1 MFRKLKRRVKKK
13 TDYYQRLGL
22 LKSKLPRLVVRKSLK
37 NILAQVVEYK
47 PQGDHIIT
55 SSISKELRKYGWK
68 GGNNLPAAYLTG
80 LLIGLKAKK
89 LGIKKVILDIGLQ
102 RSVKGSKIYALAK
115 GCLDAGI
122 EIPIGDEVMP
132 IEDRI
137 KGKHIENYAKLLKE
151 KGLYERF
158 FSQAL
163 KEGLK
168 PEEISKHFEEVKKNL
183 LENFKE

>member
-1 MFRKLKRRVKKK
+1 MFRKLKRRLEKK

-47 PQGDHIIT
+47 PQGDHVIT
-55 SSISKELRKYGWK
+55 SAISKELRKYGWK

-80 LLIGLKAKK
+80 LLVGLKAKK
-89 LGIKKVILDIGLQ
+89 LGIKKMILDIGLQ
-102 RSVKGSKIYALAK
+102 RSTKGSRIYALAK

-122 EIPIGDEVMP
+122 EIPIGKDVLP
-132 IEDRI
+132 SEDRI
-137 KGKHIENYAKLLKE
+137 SGKHIEDYAKLLKE
-151 KGLYERF
+151 KGFYEKF
-158 FSQAL
+158 FSKTL

-168 PEEISKHFEEVKKNL
+168 PEDMSKHFEEVKNNILKSFN
-183 LENFKE
+183 